1 MKRLLILSLI
11 AGIIL
16 GGLYLTNPEKEDFK
30 NFFERV
36 MEEHA
41 ADIPEE
47 YTGALE
53 QSGLKLGSVATMASM
68 MTVRQDYIFFST
80 YEMKIPGQ
88 KMKFIGI
95 ATFFVPLEKP

>member
-1 MKRLLILSLI
+1 MKRILILTAI
-11 AGIIL
+11 AAIIL
-16 GGLYLTNPEKEDFK
+16 GGLYLTNPEKDDFRK
-30 NFFERV
+30 FVERV

-41 ADIPEE
+41 SDIPEE

-53 QSGLKLGSVATMASM
+53 QTGLKMGNVATMASKL
-68 MTVRQDYIFFST
+68 TVRQDYIFFST